1 MVCFT
6 AVGILDVFLHSLSS
20 AFLLGALTVIL
31 LVYFIGPPGPRPLPV
46 LGNLLQLDLKGPYK
60 TLLESSKKYG
70 SVFTVY
76 LGPNKVVIL
85 AGYRTV
91 KEALVDYD
99 EEFGDAQQTLEM
111 RHFALTKLRD
121 FGMGKRA
128 CEDKI
133 IEECQHLI
141 EVFKKFKAQPL
152 PLRYISSQDN

>member
-1 MVCFT
+1 RIRVPALIYC
-6 AVGILDVFLHSLSS
+6 LSCLSSSLSIS
-20 AFLLGALTVIL
+20 SSLQASIL
-31 LVYFIGPPGPRPLPV
+31 KKKQKGPPGPRPLPV

-60 TLLESSKKYG
+60 TLLEKYG

-141 EVFKKFKAQPL
+141 EVFKKFKGKNL
-152 PLRYISSQDN
+152 SHLFELN